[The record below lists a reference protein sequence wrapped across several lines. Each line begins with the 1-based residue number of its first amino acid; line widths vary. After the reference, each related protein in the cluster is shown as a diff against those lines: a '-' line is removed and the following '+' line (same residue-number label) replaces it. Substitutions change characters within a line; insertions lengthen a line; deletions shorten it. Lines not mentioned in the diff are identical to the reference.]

1 MEKKKTSRLQ
11 DQSQDKSLLQTE
23 RQKTISKSFRLSGP
37 GLHTGK
43 ESSLFFSPAPPNAG
57 VFFLKEGRKIPV
69 LANNVKETRRGTA
82 LDGVAVVE
90 HLLSAVYGLGIDN
103 LQIEVSGDEVP
114 ALDGSALPILEAM
127 HSAGIFEQKEFK
139 NFLTLKRPLK
149 IVEGDASL
157 EALPYHGFKI
167 DFMVNF
173 PGAGEQFYSFD
184 FQRGDFKKEIAPART
199 FGYIEEYELLK
210 EQGLARGASFENA
223 LVLGRDGYINTPR
236 FPDEIVRHK
245 ILDLVGDLSLLG
257 RPLLAEIRAVKSGHK
272 LNIELVRRLGRRQQK

>member
-1 MEKKKTSRLQ
+1 MKQR
-11 DQSQDKSLLQTE
+11 
-23 RQKTISKSFRLSGP
+23 TIVKSFQLSGI

-43 ESSLFFSPAPPNAG
+43 EASLFFSPSPPNTG
-57 VFFLKEGRKIPV
+57 ICFLKEGRKIPAHADHV
-69 LANNVKETRRGTA
+69 RETRRGTCIN
-82 LDGVAVVE
+82 GVSVVE

-103 LQIEVSGDEVP
+103 LQIEVRGDEIP
-114 ALDGSALPILEAM
+114 ALDGSAAPFMESLL
-127 HSAGIFEQKEFK
+127 SAGIFEQKELK
-139 NFLTLKRPLK
+139 NFLRLKRPLK
-149 IVEGDASL
+149 VVEGDACL
-157 EALPYHGFKI
+157 GALPYHGFKI

-173 PGAGEQFYSFD
+173 PGVGEQFYSFE
-184 FQRGDFKKEIAPART
+184 FQKGDFKKEIAPART

-257 RPLLAEIRAVKSGHK
+257 RPLLAEIKAVKSGHK
-272 LNIELVRRLGRRQQK
+272 LNVELVRRLLAHDRRSSAKEE